1 MFRFRLQRL
10 LELRQQAEQAKA
22 RVLVS
27 ARDAA
32 DTARRERDALADLH
46 TTSKAEVAAAHHDE
60 PRVGHLL
67 QLGLVVES
75 LNERLDHAG
84 ANVHA
89 ADAVV
94 LSAQQLLEAAARD
107 RRVLDRLKER
117 HTEQWRIDAAN
128 KDRVAMDEV
137 ALSRFARN
145 TKTSTSPNDGSAS

>member
-10 LELRQQAEQAKA
+10 LELRAQAEQAKA
-22 RVLVS
+22 RALVN

-32 DTARRERDALADLH
+32 ETARRERDAMAELH
-46 TTSKAEVAAAHHDE
+46 ASSQAQVREAQREE
-60 PRVGHLL
+60 PRVGHLR

-75 LNERLDHAG
+75 LNQRLDSAG
-84 ANVHA
+84 EHVHA

-94 LSAQQLLEAAARD
+94 TSAQQLLAAAARD

-117 HTEQWRIDAAN
+117 HADQWRVDEAH

-145 TKTSTSPNDGSAS
+145 ATSPTSPNDGSTS